1 MPEKTNVIKKYA
13 KSKEV
18 ETLIKNEFI
27 ESIEDDSDESI
38 VVEKDSIELSGYSIY
53 QEQAGDEKEDRESKL
68 MEENKNHVC
77 KECGKGFTNPSLLKT
92 HMNTHTGEKPFNCD
106 ECEKAFSQV
115 GNLKMHKLIHSGEM
129 PFKCDNC
136 EKGFR
141 QAGNLRSHAKKVHG

>member
-1 MPEKTNVIKKYA
+1 MPEKTNVIKKDA

-27 ESIEDDSDESI
+27 ESKEDGCDEPSI
-38 VVEKDSIELSGYSIY
+38 VEKDSIELSGDPTY
-53 QEQAGDEKEDRESKL
+53 QEQVSDKKEGRESKL
-68 MEENKNHVC
+68 KEENKNNVC
-77 KECGKGFTNPSLLKT
+77 KECGKGFTNPSNLKT
-92 HMNTHTGEKPFNCD
+92 HMNKHTGEKPFNCD

-141 QAGNLRSHAKKVHG
+141 QAGNLRSHMKKVHG